1 MSKRKELLI
10 LGGCVSA
17 IIVIVL
23 AIATALFS
31 SQNHAIQLIR
41 DQKFAEAAEVYTSD
55 IRNNTEKRD
64 EFKEQLDV
72 YIGSL
77 IDEYNQGEKTDSD
90 IMGFFENIQKYDFYA
105 DLNLV
110 EYHSTYYL
118 IADSKEAFK
127 KAEELMK
134 SKDYLEAITYY
145 EQISQ
150 RDTNNSVK
158 DSKIEVAKEKLL
170 KQAENFVKNGDY
182 TSAINL
188 LNKCLDK
195 FNEKE
200 FSEAYNNYITE
211 LVNNTIASTEALFSQ
226 EKDYTKAIENLKKIF
241 VGLDYPQD
249 PAFEPIYD
257 EIEKYSE
264 YQPKP
269 LTSLEPIKE
278 SNYVACN
285 NIFNKDVNETVYSN
299 DCFYPTGGTSAS
311 AVADDEDEASVSYY
325 LNAQYTELTGTIFR
339 PYKSL
344 SCENA
349 WENPTVFKIY
359 GDGVL
364 LYEGPNIT
372 QSTFDPIDFSV
383 DVTGVRELK
392 IVLMGVWT
400 TNDSGWPGVYSRYPK
415 LSVTNLTLKK

>member
-188 LNKCLDK
+188 LNKCIDK

-200 FSEAYNNYITE
+200 FSEAYNNYIAE

-249 PAFEPIYD
+249 PAFEPI
-257 EIEKYSE
+257 
-264 YQPKP
+264 
-269 LTSLEPIKE
+269 
-278 SNYVACN
+278 CN
-285 NIFNKDVNETVYSN
+285 NTFNKDVNETVYSN
-299 DCFYPTGGTSAS
+299 DCFYPTGGTLAS
-311 AVADDEDEASVSYY
+311 AIADDEDEASVSYY